1 MQNADADDGMTPTS
15 AAITSDRRGWL
26 ARIGAALSA
35 AVGVVAGIAP
45 HVLHHAGPIAGAA
58 LLAGAAGTLLFG
70 VIGLILT
77 IPMLLRLRRRFGT
90 WAAPGVALALFAVAF
105 TMSTLWIG
113 RAIRGDGGGS
123 TAEEPFDHAL
133 HHSG

>member
-1 MQNADADDGMTPTS
+1 MQNPRADESLTPTR
-15 AAITSDRRGWL
+15 AAMLGKRRGWL
-26 ARIGAALSA
+26 ARVGAAFSA

-58 LLAGAAGTLLFG
+58 LLAGAGGTLLFG
-70 VIGLILT
+70 VIGFVLT

-105 TMSTLWIG
+105 TVSTLWIG
-113 RAIRGDGGGS
+113 PAIRGGSGGS
-123 TAEEPFDHAL
+123 SGEQPVNHSS